1 MKFLGID
8 PGKRYIGLAM
18 ADDQVKIAM
27 PYQVL
32 DMNDHESLFKELE
45 KIVAKEKIQ
54 KIIVGYPIGMSGK
67 PTEQTKITEQFIRQL
82 KKQVNPVK
90 SRKAGISP
98 KAKLFNRVN
107 IPIIRFD
114 ERLSSKMADKLSSGQ
129 KQNHAVAANIILQDY
144 LDKN

>member
-32 DMNDHESLFKELE
+32 DIKDQNFLFQELE
-45 KIVAKEKIQ
+45 KIVDKEKI
-54 KIIVGYPIGMSGK
+54 KRIIVGYPLGMSGK
-67 PTEQTKITEQFIRQL
+67 PTEQTKITEKFIKEL
-82 KKQVNPVK
+82 KEFLSV
-90 SRKAGISP
+90 
-98 KAKLFNRVN
+98 
-107 IPIIRFD
+107 PIIRFD
-114 ERLSSKMADKLSSGQ
+114 ERLSSKMADKISFN
-129 KQNHAVAANIILQDY
+129 KNKNHAGAASIILQDY